1 MGRRARFLWVG
12 LLLLTIFVNVVEA
25 QEPDSSPQQPEI
37 TLGANA
43 TFYADNTEFSNPFRE
58 GETLLG
64 TFASVFVDARLSD
77 RLVLRGGVFGNQ
89 RFGSDDGFDEVRP
102 VLALIIGN
110 PRSQLILGTLDLYL
124 DRGRRVDGSGPD
136 RTGPHGLLP
145 PLQRETLAFERPWEA
160 GLQWLVD
167 GARVRQDAWVHWQR
181 LNTREQREI
190 FDAGLTSRVR
200 LRESL
205 ALRTDVHLV
214 HQGGQLSASSAG
226 PVADSVAGAVG
237 VEAGNAVPPLDR
249 VSLEGYALV
258 SRYVPDRETTAGART
273 GFGTFIRAVVE
284 ERGWRAHV
292 ILWRGSDFIKAE
304 GDPHYLSLRRDGS
317 HYNGLRDYAEAGLTR
332 TFALARESW
341 LEASARWHRV
351 ENDYEYSFRILAHAS
366 LRLLLMK
373 SP

>member
-1 MGRRARFLWVG
+1 MGRRARFLGVV
-12 LLLLTIFVNVVEA
+12 LLLTIFVSVAAEA
-25 QEPDSSPQQPEI
+25 QEPEI
-37 TLGANA
+37 SLGANA

-102 VLALIIGN
+102 VLALIVGN
-110 PRSQLILGTLDLYL
+110 PRSQLILGTLDTM
-124 DRGRRVDGSGPD
+124 RRADGSGPD

-167 GARVRQDAWVHWQR
+167 GARVRQEAWVHWQR

-190 FDAGLTSRVR
+190 FDAGLVSRVR
-200 LRESL
+200 LREAL
-205 ALRTDVHLV
+205 ALRTNVHLV
-214 HQGGQLSASSAG
+214 HQGGQLAASDAG
-226 PVADSVAGAVG
+226 PVADSFAGAVG

-258 SRYVPDRETTAGART
+258 SRYVPDRESTAGART
-273 GFGTFIRAVVE
+273 GFGTFIRGAVE

-304 GDPHYLSLRRDGS
+304 GDPQYLSLRRDGS

-332 TFALARESW
+332 TFVLARDSW

-366 LRLLLMK
+366 LRMLLIK